1 MQLIKHPNPWLATAL
16 LAALCISMLII
27 VKHYNAIN

>member
-1 MQLIKHPNPWLATAL
+1 MQLIKHPNSWFITAL
-16 LAALCISMLII
+16 LAAVCIAMLII

>member
-1 MQLIKHPNPWLATAL
+1 MHLIKHPRAWLAIAL
-16 LAALCISMLII
+16 LVALSVAMLII